1 MATSFDEEFDKQT
14 VPYRPELLRYCRKL
28 TGSEWDSEDLFQE
41 VMLKAFRRFQRWP
54 ERELSKPYLYRIA
67 ANAWFDIC
75 RRRKITFLPE
85 LLLDQ
90 SKLAYSE
97 WSRYDVRE
105 SLEYLMDTLEPRQTV
120 LILLTDVFG
129 FSPTETG
136 NALGL
141 PVSAIKAV
149 LHRARARLKKVAD
162 RQLHRLEEENRT
174 GKLTESNP
182 KANTK
187 LFESFVKAFREADTE
202 SMFRSYRD
210 LSVYG
215 VTVDQVLLVREH
227 AWFYF
232 KDPDGNILMMSSPFK
247 RGGKPFTAEQE

>member
-1 MATSFDEEFDKQT
+1 METLYDEEFEKQT
-14 VPYRPELLRYCRKL
+14 VPYRLELLRYCRKL
-28 TGSEWDSEDLFQE
+28 AGSEWDSEDLFQE

-75 RRRKITFLPE
+75 RRRKMIFLPE
-85 LLLDQ
+85 LLVDQ
-90 SKLAYSE
+90 SAINYCE

-105 SLEYLMDTLEPRQTV
+105 SLEYLMDTLEPRQAV

-136 NALGL
+136 VALGQ
-141 PVSAIKAV
+141 PITAIKAM
-149 LHRARARLKKVAD
+149 LHRARTRLKKAAD
-162 RQLHRLEEENRT
+162 HKLHRLEEEDPSV
-174 GKLTESNP
+174 KLTAP
-182 KANTK
+182 KQRANTE
-187 LFESFVKAFREADTE
+187 LFEAFVKAFQEADAK

-210 LSVYG
+210 LTVCG
-215 VTVDQVLLVREH
+215 VIVDRVLLVRGH

-232 KDPDGNILMMSSPFK
+232 KDPDGNILTV
-247 RGGKPFTAEQE
+247 TAPINMKVKEQEE

>member
-1 MATSFDEEFDKQT
+1 METSYNEEFEKQT

-28 TGSEWDSEDLFQE
+28 AGSEWDSEDLFQE

-54 ERELSKPYLYRIA
+54 ERELSRPYLYRIA

-75 RRRKITFLPE
+75 RRRKIVFLPE
-85 LLLDQ
+85 LLADQ
-90 SKLAYSE
+90 STISYSE

-136 NALGL
+136 NALGQ
-141 PVSAIKAV
+141 PVTAIKAV
-149 LHRARARLKKVAD
+149 LHRARTRLKKAAD
-162 RQLHRLEEENRT
+162 QQLHSLEEEDPPAKST
-174 GKLTESNP
+174 AP
-182 KANTK
+182 KQRANAE
-187 LFESFVKAFREADTE
+187 LFEAFVKAFQEADAK

-210 LSVYG
+210 LSVSG
-215 VTVDQVLLVREH
+215 VTVDRVLLVRGQ

-232 KDPDGNILMMSSPFK
+232 KDPDGNILMVSTPFNK
-247 RGGKPFTAEQE
+247 KIIEQEE